1 MAEKIGIDSVGL
13 ARFSVSREGTL
24 AYRTGESGTRLL
36 WVDRNG
42 KELETAGEAGD
53 SREPALSPRGDRLAF
68 DMADARAN
76 NFDVWVRDL
85 ARGVNSRLT
94 FGAGGEFAP
103 TWSPDGSRIVFTADG
118 RGLFEKAADGT
129 GEEKELLKA
138 AELVFPTDWS
148 RDGRYIAFSWQ
159 GKDTGFDAWVLPTF
173 GDRKAIPVLKTPF
186 NEGSTIFSPD
196 GGFIVYVSN
205 ESGRNEIYARS
216 FPGQGGKWQVSSD
229 GGSDPHWRADGKEIF
244 YRAPDQKIMAVEVK
258 TGTGFEVG
266 VPKALFLGRFQP
278 ATARNRYVPA
288 GNGQRFLIV
297 APLGRDAMAPTTVV
311 LNWFEGLG
319 K

>member
-1 MAEKIGIDSVGL
+1 M
-13 ARFSVSREGTL
+13 
-24 AYRTGESGTRLL
+24 
-36 WVDRNG
+36 
-42 KELETAGEAGD
+42 
-53 SREPALSPRGDRLAF
+53 
-68 DMADARAN
+68 
-76 NFDVWVRDL
+76 
-85 ARGVNSRLT
+85 
-94 FGAGGEFAP
+94 
-103 TWSPDGSRIVFTADG
+103 
-118 RGLFEKAADGT
+118 
-129 GEEKELLKA
+129 KA
-138 AELVFPTDWS
+138 AELAFATDWS

-173 GDRKAIPVLKTPF
+173 GDRKAIPVLKTTLQR
-186 NEGSTIFSPD
+186 GWDRLLPD
-196 GGFIVYVSN
+196 GRFMVYVSD

-216 FPGQGGKWQVSSD
+216 FPGQGGKWQVPSG
-229 GGSDPHWRADGKEIF
+229 GGSDPHWRDDGKEIF

-258 TGTGFEVG
+258 AGAGFEVG

-278 ATARNRYVPA
+278 ATARNRYVPS